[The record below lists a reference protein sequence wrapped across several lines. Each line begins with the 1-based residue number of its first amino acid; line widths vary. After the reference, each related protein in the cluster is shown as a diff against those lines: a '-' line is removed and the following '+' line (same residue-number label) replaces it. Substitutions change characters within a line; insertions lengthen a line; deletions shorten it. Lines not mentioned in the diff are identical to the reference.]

1 MENYD
6 SSMFKTSAVN
16 KCLWHHWWY
25 IQRQSLDIDKDFLS
39 QFLNFSLVHAT
50 SAVCCNVPVCS
61 RGRGTPLRNVLAIIL
76 RIPVSSPPRR
86 RGEWRWCPISTGR
99 HGAQCSLGRAQRS
112 NFVICQ
118 QVRDG
123 RPPTTAPTGGQ
134 GNGPRLKIF
143 KLCPGGA
150 IGETK
155 QITL

>member
-1 MENYD
+1 MPLADGLSFLITVFE
-6 SSMFKTSAVN
+6 
-16 KCLWHHWWY
+16 
-25 IQRQSLDIDKDFLS
+25 FLS
-39 QFLNFSLVHAT
+39 CAT
-50 SAVCCNVPVCS
+50 CAYLLSAAMSPYEAEAEARPCVMTSQLYSASQS
-61 RGRGTPLRNVLAIIL
+61 R
-76 RIPVSSPPRR
+76 SPPRR

-99 HGAQCSLGRAQRS
+99 HGAQCSQCSLGRAQRS

-123 RPPTTAPTGGQ
+123 RPPPSHSPTGAQ